1 MRKKLTRFEVNKC
14 IRQICARHRVDMG
27 VTSFQT
33 LGYEIV
39 ISGILWHT
47 DDTDF
52 DAIQVETLVK
62 DFQSTLVD
70 FQIRGETEN
79 WYFNGSSIKS
89 VYSPKFENVIDEEAA
104 LVEQQGLIKVGEN

>member
-39 ISGILWHT
+39 ITGILWHT

-89 VYSPKFENVIDEEAA
+89 VYSPKFENVLDEEASILEQEVLLKA
-104 LVEQQGLIKVGEN
+104 LEN

>member
-1 MRKKLTRFEVNKC
+1 MRKKLSRFEVNKC

-39 ISGILWHT
+39 ITGILWHT
-47 DDTDF
+47 DDSDF

-70 FQIRGETEN
+70 FQVRGETEN
-79 WYFNGSSIKS
+79 WFFNGSSIKS
-89 VYSPKFENVIDEEAA
+89 VYSPKFENLLDEEAPLLEQEV
-104 LVEQQGLIKVGEN
+104 LVKDREN

>member
-1 MRKKLTRFEVNKC
+1 
-14 IRQICARHRVDMG
+14 MG

-62 DFQSTLVD
+62 DFQGTLPD

-104 LVEQQGLIKVGEN
+104 LLEQQGLIKVGEN